1 VGRGG
6 EIWPSQAQ
14 RARAR
19 ALAQLRPN
27 AGDGVGARGD
37 DAVAVGPHASES
49 VGGGGDGA
57 TVDGGANQPSAWREP
72 RRRWAQRRFAA
83 GDPVLWQWV
92 GGLARAGVGEPRGG
106 LDLVRGGRGG
116 GCPRGGG
123 GASWRGC
130 RR

>member
-1 VGRGG
+1 VGQRG

-19 ALAQLRPN
+19 APAQLRPN
-27 AGDGVGARGD
+27 AGDGAGARGD
-37 DAVAVGPHASES
+37 DAVAAGPHASES
-49 VGGGGDGA
+49 GGGDGA
-57 TVDGGANQPSAWREP
+57 TVDGGANRPSAGREP
-72 RRRWAQRRFAA
+72 GRQWDRRRFAV
-83 GDPVLWQWV
+83 GDPVLWQRV
-92 GGLARAGVGEPRGG
+92 GALARAGVGEPRGG

-123 GASWRGC
+123 GASRRGC